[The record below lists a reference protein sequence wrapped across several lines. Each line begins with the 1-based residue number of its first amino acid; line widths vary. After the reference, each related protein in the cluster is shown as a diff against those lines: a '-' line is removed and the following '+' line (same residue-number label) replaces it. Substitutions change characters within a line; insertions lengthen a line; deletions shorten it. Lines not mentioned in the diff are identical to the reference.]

1 MAIENDFETVAGQKL
16 FVCKTLPATKSAA
29 DYAALAWVEVGSIT
43 NVGSVKGRS
52 YNTSTL
58 ATVGNAMNRSKKASY
73 SLPDASFECAWVE
86 DDAGQIIIEAGANS
100 YDTYAFKLEKEQSG
114 ALRYFTAQVKEF
126 IENNG
131 TSDNNVLGNFVLL
144 RQSDTVTA

>member
-16 FVCKTLPATKSAA
+16 FVSAA
-29 DYAALAWVEVGSIT
+29 LPTAKTAVAYAALTWVEVGSIT

-58 ATVGNAMNRSKKASY
+58 STVGDAMNRNKKASY
-73 SLPDASFECAWVE
+73 SLPDAAFECAWVE

-100 YDTYAFKLEKEQSG
+100 YNTYAFKVEKEQTS